1 MTTKYHDHDFLKSR
15 ENVIIIVENPFIEI
29 GLFILE
35 FCHDQKP
42 AETLLVFKML
52 FCGSKRLRYA

>member
-35 FCHDQKP
+35 SCHDQKP
-42 AETLLVFKML
+42 AETLLVLKCYFVAQK
-52 FCGSKRLRYA
+52 G